1 MRQNTGKTIQTIS
14 LVALLREQEKYFG
27 PHLIIAPLST
37 LSNWRNEFEKWTP
50 SIPFV
55 MYHGTPED
63 RQAIFKNKI
72 WKHYAKGR
80 PTEKFP
86 VVCTSYEM
94 ILKDRAALSKIDW
107 AFIVVVSMPCYYCRR
122 STNRLLIIVY
132 FKDEGHRMKNADSK
146 LFRELMQFKS
156 ATRLLITGTPLQ
168 NNLKELWSLLHF
180 LMPQTFLDWEA
191 FEDWFDFSDLQNEE
205 GTEQFIEDK
214 NNQDLVKKIHN
225 VLQPL
230 LLRRIKA
237 DVASY
242 LPKKR
247 EYVLYAPMTKEQTD
261 LYNVISDRGTD
272 TRAYL
277 ENKVVESLAASVT
290 GTPSASTRSSRQS
303 SRAGS
308 TRPSDSGGSPNN
320 AFSMMMG
327 KKAGTR
333 SQAKAEESGMT
344 TPSRTAK
351 RKAAP
356 TKETP
361 PAKSA
366 KSSRQS
372 TPASIGKSRG
382 RGRPRKNVQ
391 NYKVPDD
398 SDDDDLDDDAFE
410 AKLAAEMEA
419 AALAGEEFPLD
430 EEETARAATLELAS
444 KLTYRED
451 CPLFEY

>member
-1 MRQNTGKTIQTIS
+1 
-14 LVALLREQEKYFG
+14 
-27 PHLIIAPLST
+27 
-37 LSNWRNEFEKWTP
+37 
-50 SIPFV
+50 
-55 MYHGTPED
+55 
-63 RQAIFKNKI
+63 
-72 WKHYAKGR
+72 
-80 PTEKFP
+80 
-86 VVCTSYEM
+86 
-94 ILKDRAALSKIDW
+94 
-107 AFIVVVSMPCYYCRR
+107 
-122 STNRLLIIVY
+122 
-132 FKDEGHRMKNADSK
+132 MKNADSK
-146 LFRELMQFKS
+146 LFRELQQFKS

-205 GTEQFIEDK
+205 GTEQFIGDK

-261 LYNVISDRGTD
+261 LYNVISDRDTD
-272 TRAYL
+272 TRTYL
-277 ENKVVESLAASVT
+277 ENKVFEGLASSVT

-308 TRPSDSGGSPNN
+308 TRPSESGGSPSN

-327 KKAGTR
+327 KKNGTR
-333 SQAKAEESGMT
+333 SQAKAEESGT
-344 TPSRTAK
+344 ATPLRTSAK

-361 PAKSA
+361 QAKSTR
-366 KSSRQS
+366 SSRQS
-372 TPASIGKSRG
+372 TPASSVTGRS
-382 RGRPRKNVQ
+382 RGRPRKNAQ
-391 NYKVPDD
+391 SYKVPDD
-398 SDDDDLDDDAFE
+398 SDDDDLDDEAFE
-410 AKLAAEMEA
+410 AKLAAEMA
-419 AALAGEEFPLD
+419 AADLNDEEFPID
-430 EEETARAATLELAS
+430 EEEAARAATLDLAS
-444 KLTYRED
+444 KFASCDACPHPNTYLFRNANRREKARQPPD
-451 CPLFEY
+451 AATACVQ